1 MPNVFGK
8 PLYIH
13 SRGKCINHGWSDSP
27 VRHWN
32 SLLFWETRRRQHAFF
47 SLWPKDLNFPGEN
60 VDSSHLFSDSV
71 NREIYKCQND
81 TG

>member
-1 MPNVFGK
+1 MLG
-8 PLYIH
+8 
-13 SRGKCINHGWSDSP
+13 DSL
-27 VRHWN
+27 
-32 SLLFWETRRRQHAFF
+32 SLTCFF

-60 VDSSHLFSDSV
+60 VDSSHLFLDSV